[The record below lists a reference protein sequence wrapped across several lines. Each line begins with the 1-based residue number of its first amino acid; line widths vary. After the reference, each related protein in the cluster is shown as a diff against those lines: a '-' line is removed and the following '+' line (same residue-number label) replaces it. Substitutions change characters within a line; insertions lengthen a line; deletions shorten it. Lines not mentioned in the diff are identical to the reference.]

1 MDRQRFLAVAR
12 GEEPADLLITGG
24 RVVEVFTGEIL
35 ELDVA
40 VAGGRIAGLGSGR
53 EGMETLDAGG
63 AFVVP
68 GLIDPHVHLESSL
81 VTPLEFAR
89 AVVPRGTTA
98 VVCDPHELANVAGL
112 DGIRWLLEA
121 SEGLPLTVYVNAP
134 SCVPATHL
142 ATAGAELSA
151 GDLAPLLAHPRVLG
165 LAEVMNVPGTVL
177 GDPGV
182 WAKLEAFRGRPV
194 DGHAP
199 GLAGPWL
206 DAYVA
211 SGPATDHECMTAGE
225 AREKLRRGMRV
236 FLRQGTAARNLVDLL
251 PAVDAW
257 TAPRCAFCTDD
268 RHPHDLLDEGHMDH
282 LVRLAVASGLK
293 PELAIRLASLGAA
306 EPYGL
311 TQRGAVAPG
320 RRADLVL
327 TRSLEELRAEVVLSA
342 GRVVGRDGRPAGAWL
357 EPEADASAV
366 RGRMRVDLE
375 SLDLG
380 VPAAGEV
387 RVIGIVPGQLLT
399 EDRPAELPE
408 TSGRLLADPSRDIA
422 KLAVIE
428 RHRGSGRVGLGFV
441 QGLGFGSGAV
451 AGTVAHDHHN
461 LMVAGMD
468 DRSMTTAARAVA
480 EAGGGLAVAA
490 GGRVAALLPLPI
502 AGLISDRPLEEVR
515 NGLDALTAAFHELGG
530 SGDPFM
536 MLSFLGLEVIPAL
549 KLTDRGLV
557 DVERF
562 EVVPLR
568 VTP

>member
-1 MDRQRFLAVAR
+1 MNRQRFLAVAR
-12 GEEPADLLITGG
+12 GDAAADLLITGG
-24 RVVEVFTGEIL
+24 RVVDVFTGEVL
-35 ELDVA
+35 EGDVA
-40 VAGGRIAGLGSGR
+40 VAEGRIAGVGEGR
-53 EGMETLDAGG
+53 EGVEILDAAG

-81 VTPLEFAR
+81 VTPFELAR

-98 VVCDPHELANVAGL
+98 VVCDPHELANVAGV

-142 ATAGAELSA
+142 ATSGAELSA
-151 GDLAPLLAHPRVLG
+151 ADLVPLLEHPRVLG
-165 LAEVMNVPGTVL
+165 LAEMMNVPGTVL

-182 WAKLEAFRGRPV
+182 WAKLEAFEGRPI

-199 GLAGPWL
+199 GLTGPWL
-206 DAYVA
+206 DAYAA

-225 AREKLRRGMRV
+225 AREKLRRGIRV

-257 TAPRCAFCTDD
+257 TAPRCALCTDD

-282 LVRLAVASGLK
+282 LVRLAADNGLE
-293 PELAIRLASLGAA
+293 PELAIRLATLGAA

-311 TQRGAVAPG
+311 REHGAVAPG

-327 TRSLEELRAEVVLSA
+327 TRSLDDFRAAIVLSG
-342 GRVVGRDGRPAGAWL
+342 GRIVARDGRPAGGWT
-357 EPEADASAV
+357 EPRADAAAV

-375 SLDLG
+375 SLDFTA
-380 VPAAGEV
+380 PAEGEV
-387 RVIGIVPGQLLT
+387 RVIGLVPGQLVT
-399 EDRPAELPE
+399 EDRPTRLPE
-408 TSGRLLADPSRDIA
+408 SGGRLLADPSRDIA

-468 DRSMTTAARAVA
+468 DVSMKTAARAVV
-480 EAGGGLAVAA
+480 ESKGGLAVAT
-490 GGRVAALLPLPI
+490 GERVAALLPLPV
-502 AGLISDRPLEEVR
+502 AGLISERPMDEVR
-515 NGLDALTAAFHELGG
+515 RGLDSLVGAFHELGG
-530 SGDPFM
+530 EGDPFM
-536 MLSFLGLEVIPAL
+536 MLSFLGLEVIPEL

-557 DVERF
+557 DVGRF

-568 VTP
+568 AG

>member
-12 GEEPADLLITGG
+12 GDEPADLLITGG
-24 RVVEVFTGEIL
+24 RVVNVFTGEIL
-35 ELDVA
+35 ETEVA
-40 VAGGRIAGLGSGR
+40 IAEGRIAGVGTGR
-53 EGMETLDAGG
+53 EALEVLDASG

-68 GLIDPHVHLESSL
+68 GLMDPHVHLESSL
-81 VTPLEFAR
+81 VTPMEFAR

-98 VVCDPHELANVAGL
+98 VVCDPHELANVAGV
-112 DGIRWLLEA
+112 DGIRWLLDA

-142 ATAGAELSA
+142 ATAGAELGA
-151 GDLAPLLAHPRVLG
+151 EDLTPLLAHPRVLG

-177 GDPGV
+177 GDAGV
-182 WAKLEAFRGRPV
+182 WAKLEAFEGRPI

-199 GLAGPWL
+199 GLGGPWL

-211 SGPATDHECMTAGE
+211 SGPATDHECMAVDE

-251 PAVDAW
+251 AAVDPW
-257 TAPRCAFCTDD
+257 TASRCAFCTDD

-282 LVRLAVASGLK
+282 LVRLAATNGMA
-293 PELAIRLASLGAA
+293 PELAIRLATLGAA

-311 TQRGAVAPG
+311 AHHGAVAPG

-327 TRSLEELRAEVVLSA
+327 TRGLDDFRAETVLSG
-342 GRVVGRDGRPAGAWL
+342 GRVVARDGQPSGAWS
-357 EPEADASAV
+357 EPRTGASAV

-375 SLDLG
+375 SLDFT
-380 VPAAGEV
+380 VPASGEI
-387 RVIGIVPGQLLT
+387 RVIGIVPGQLVT
-399 EDRPAELPE
+399 EDRPMRLPE
-408 TSGRLLADPSRDIA
+408 AHGCSLADSSRDIA

-428 RHRGSGRVGLGFV
+428 RHRGSGRVGVGFV

-468 DRSMTTAARAVA
+468 DRSMMTAARAVA

-490 GGRVAALLPLPI
+490 GDRVAALLPLPI
-502 AGLISDRPLEEVR
+502 AGLISDRPLEAVR
-515 NGLDALTAAFHELGG
+515 RELDALGHAFHELGG
-530 SGDPFM
+530 TGDPFM
-536 MLSFLGLEVIPAL
+536 MLSFLGLEVIPEL

-557 DVERF
+557 DVGRF
-562 EVVPLR
+562 ELVPIHANR
-568 VTP
+568 

>member
-12 GEEPADLLITGG
+12 GDEPADLLITGG
-24 RVVEVFTGEIL
+24 RVVNVFTGEIL
-35 ELDVA
+35 ETEVA
-40 VAGGRIAGLGSGR
+40 IAEGRIAGVGTGR
-53 EGMETLDAGG
+53 ETLEVLDAAG

-68 GLIDPHVHLESSL
+68 GLMDPHVHLESSL

-98 VVCDPHELANVAGL
+98 VVCDPHELANVAGV
-112 DGIRWLLEA
+112 DGIRWLLDA

-142 ATAGAELSA
+142 ATAGAELGA
-151 GDLAPLLAHPRVLG
+151 EDLTPLLAHPRVLG

-177 GDPGV
+177 GDPEV
-182 WAKLEAFRGRPV
+182 WAKLEAFQGRPI

-199 GLAGPWL
+199 GLGGPWL

-211 SGPATDHECMTAGE
+211 SGPATDHECMAVDE

-251 PAVDAW
+251 AAVDPW
-257 TAPRCAFCTDD
+257 TASRCAFCTDD

-282 LVRLAVASGLK
+282 LVRLAAANGLA
-293 PELAIRLASLGAA
+293 PELAIRLATLGAA

-311 TQRGAVAPG
+311 AHHGAVAPG

-327 TRSLEELRAEVVLSA
+327 TRRLDDFRAETVLSG
-342 GRVVGRDGRPAGAWL
+342 GRVVARDGQPSGAWS
-357 EPEADASAV
+357 EPRTDASAV

-375 SLDLG
+375 SLNFT
-380 VPAAGEV
+380 VPAGGEI
-387 RVIGIVPGQLLT
+387 RVIGIVPGQLVT
-399 EDRPAELPE
+399 EDRPMRLPE
-408 TSGRLLADPSRDIA
+408 AHGCCVADPSRDIA

-428 RHRGSGRVGLGFV
+428 RHRGSGRVGVGFV

-468 DRSMTTAARAVA
+468 DRSMMTAARAVA

-490 GGRVAALLPLPI
+490 GDRVAALLPLPI
-502 AGLISDRPLEEVR
+502 AGLISDRPLEAVR
-515 NGLDALTAAFHELGG
+515 RELDALGHAFHEFGG
-530 SGDPFM
+530 TGDPFM
-536 MLSFLGLEVIPAL
+536 MLSFLGLEVIPEL

-557 DVERF
+557 DVGRF
-562 EVVPLR
+562 EVVPIR
-568 VTP
+568 AS